1 MDRPVLV
8 SNPTEPVVVPEGLH
22 KYWMGHAGKGIE
34 LTQRDAIVKKLREAW
49 DFNHIEIPL
58 PSAVQF

>member
-1 MDRPVLV
+1 
-8 SNPTEPVVVPEGLH
+8 
-22 KYWMGHAGKGIE
+22 MGHAGKGIE

>member
-1 MDRPVLV
+1 
-8 SNPTEPVVVPEGLH
+8 
-22 KYWMGHAGKGIE
+22 MGHAGKGME
-34 LTQRDAIVKKLREAW
+34 LTQRDAIVKEAW